1 MKRYLLNATLGALA
15 GIAVQYLAAIVIS
28 TRLQLGYLMA
38 YISPLAEALHGEM
51 PAVMME
57 AVLSGLLGMSIALA
71 ISFARQKTWP
81 MQGRCAAAGVSLL
94 AGCLPV
100 LLLTVQ
106 MLYGLV

>member
-28 TRLQLGYLMA
+28 MRLQLGYLMA

-81 MQGRCAAAGVSLL
+81 MQGRCAAVGASLL